1 MIKSEIKNLLL
12 KITIKVL
19 KMTLAIEKITNMKT
33 NKLYEKLKKCEEIS
47 GKIVNFIVFLVT
59 YAILLSDICHFTL
72 SDVTSLHLRQMN

>member
-33 NKLYEKLKKCEEIS
+33 NKLYEKLKK
-47 GKIVNFIVFLVT
+47 
-59 YAILLSDICHFTL
+59 
-72 SDVTSLHLRQMN
+72 M